1 MPLAGAVPKWNVIC
15 HSVMMPSWLVAWQ
28 GRGWPQPRAELAALH
43 PSLQPWECSAG
54 ASPSS
59 PPLASSTDLSC
70 PVLLSQTWA
79 PAPQVGSALQRNPLP
94 QNAPQKPE
102 VRCGVRRMVTAAALH
117 SDLPARHH
125 VRDLLLAAVVGGPV
139 LYSGSLQTP
148 PWCQP

>member
-1 MPLAGAVPKWNVIC
+1 MECDLPQCYDAKLVGGVAGQGVASAESRARCLAPF
-15 HSVMMPSWLVAWQ
+15 S
-28 GRGWPQPRAELAALH
+28 AALGMFSWCFSIFSPTCQQH
-43 PSLQPWECSAG
+43 RSLLPCPAI
-54 ASPSS
+54 
-59 PPLASSTDLSC
+59 TDLGPSTTGR
-70 PVLLSQTWA
+70 LSITEK
-79 PAPQVGSALQRNPLP
+79 PTLP